1 MNKQLVEVHPH
12 TCLVLW
18 QAHCCLCL
26 LHSPRE
32 EDRPP
37 TPTYKP
43 MAYNTLRT
51 TCLDS
56 AKQRIQQALKQWDNR
71 AKTTG
76 ITICIDG
83 WSDAQNRPILN
94 VLAVCPKGAMF
105 LGAVDTS
112 GQVKSAEYIA
122 QVLTEYIEAVG
133 ADRVVQVRAL
143 IVCACC
149 HTDTANYFAT
159 CFAMGRQLS
168 STSRDIAAYTA
179 HQPRGTDGL
188 PEFACTL
195 SVNTTYEILQL
206 TVAVVSLMF
215 ASRCALTTRPTART
229 LVLSLRRLTPTSPG
243 PHVPP
248 TCVIWPLKTSSSLTT
263 SRKCTTTP
271 RHL

>member
-1 MNKQLVEVHPH
+1 MASESASTSADAWKESTNPLD
-12 TCLVLW
+12 
-18 QAHCCLCL
+18 HCDVVSKKANTTDYLC
-26 LHSPRE
+26 
-32 EDRPP
+32 
-37 TPTYKP
+37 KW
-43 MAYNTLRT
+43 
-51 TCLDS
+51 C
-56 AKQRIQQALKQWDNR
+56 NR
-71 AKTTG
+71 GFSGSKTRCYIHLTG
-76 ITICIDG
+76 DGKGVARCSITICIDG

-195 SVNTTYEILQL
+195 SVNTTYETLQL

-215 ASRCALTTRPTART
+215 ASRCALAAHF
-229 LVLSLRRLTPTSPG
+229 LQ
-243 PHVPP
+243 
-248 TCVIWPLKTSSSLTT
+248 
-263 SRKCTTTP
+263 
-271 RHL
+271 